1 MRGKEE
7 LRADGAI
14 IIINN
19 RKKEDNKEMNNNKDD
34 YKPEAAK
41 QFANRHNRF
50 ENDVC
55 SVEYIITNKA
65 IVDRL
70 LDGNIR
76 NRRLNAGHMKKL
88 SMDIKNGRYVFNGQP
103 VIRDQDG
110 YLRDGQHRLIAIQEA
125 GYPEIPL
132 LLVTLKGDQSHI
144 EQAYDRMDINKSRTY
159 SQRLEHKGMPHAKTI
174 ASLRKKI
181 TYLKTSFN
189 TFPVVPDSVYDEV
202 GQMYAYEI
210 EAVAPLVN
218 NGFTADMGA
227 AVCLVAKATG
237 LLEDC
242 VEIVKKAKVGE
253 MLKVSTAEHTLM
265 KIINK
270 TVRLTPSMIKKQGRN
285 SYNFAVVAN
294 ALIAGLNGKNYVSP
308 DSNSM
313 RACKWIL
320 EQALENEIPL
330 LPRSMKEF

>member
-1 MRGKEE
+1 
-7 LRADGAI
+7 
-14 IIINN
+14 
-19 RKKEDNKEMNNNKDD
+19 MNNNKDN

-330 LPRSMKEF
+330 LPRSMKES

>member
-330 LPRSMKEF
+330 LPRSMKES

>member
-1 MRGKEE
+1 MSKEE
-7 LRADGAI
+7 E
-14 IIINN
+14 N
-19 RKKEDNKEMNNNKDD
+19 
-34 YKPEAAK
+34 YKPKAAR

-55 SVEYIITNKA
+55 SVEYIVTTPA

-70 LDGNIR
+70 LDGNLR
-76 NRRLNAGHMKKL
+76 NRHLNAGHMKKL
-88 SMDIKNGRYVFNGQP
+88 SIDIKNGRYVFNGQP

-110 YLRDGQHRLIAIQEA
+110 YLRDGQHRLIAIKEA
-125 GYPEIPL
+125 GYPAIPL

-189 TFPVVPDSVYDEV
+189 SFPVVPDSVYDEV

-210 EAVAPLVN
+210 DAVAPFVN

-227 AVCLVAKATG
+227 ALCLVAKATG
-237 LLEDC
+237 CLNDC
-242 VEIVKKAKVGE
+242 IEIVKKAKVGE
-253 MLKVSTAEHTLM
+253 MLKISTPEHTLM

-270 TVRLTPSMIKKQGRN
+270 TLRTNNKKQGRN
-285 SYNFAVVAN
+285 SFNFAVVAN
-294 ALIAGLNGKNYVSP
+294 CLIAGLQGKHYVSA
-308 DSNSM
+308 DHDTHK
-313 RACKWIL
+313 ACKWIC
-320 EQALENEIPL
+320 EKALENEVPL
-330 LPRSMKEF
+330 LPKSMKEC